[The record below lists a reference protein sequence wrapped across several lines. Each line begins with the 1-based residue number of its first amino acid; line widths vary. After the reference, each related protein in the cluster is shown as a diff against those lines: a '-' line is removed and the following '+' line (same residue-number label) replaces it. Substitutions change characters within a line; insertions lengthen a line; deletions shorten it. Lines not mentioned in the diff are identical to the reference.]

1 MGMYCN
7 FGIILLFNTYSPI
20 YPELLKV
27 QVHHPII
34 TRFIH
39 GPNTVNVG
47 YNVMKGTEYS
57 VLLYATVVLSNKNI
71 VVNSE
76 ELIGTTVYLTQ

>member
-7 FGIILLFNTYSPI
+7 FGIILLFNTYSPV

-27 QVHHPII
+27 PVHHPVI

-39 GPNTVNVG
+39 SPSTVKVC

-57 VLLYATVVLSNKNI
+57 VSLYVTVVL
-71 VVNSE
+71 
-76 ELIGTTVYLTQ
+76 T